1 MKAIK
6 NIIKF
11 MLGMETAYVKV
22 KQPVIYYFGL
32 RNINLI
38 HKWEKD
44 QGEDIIHSGFN
55 RDHFKKVLQAK
66 RQEKLENQLINR

>member
-11 MLGMETAYVKV
+11 MLGMDIAYVKIE
-22 KQPVIYYFGL
+22 QPISYYFGL
-32 RNINLI
+32 KNICLI

-66 RQEKLENQLINR
+66 RQQELENKLINK